1 MKYIN
6 TNDMYIIYGRSFPVL
21 PRKLAGAAA
30 AGVVAV
36 ALAGPA
42 VAQGAP
48 SVEAFYKGKQLN
60 FVVGLAA
67 GGGYDQYARTIARH
81 LDRHLPGKPTIVVQN
96 MTGAAGMNATNWLY
110 TIAPRD
116 GSTIGMTQRS
126 VIVEPLYGTK
136 AAKFEPTKFSWIASV
151 NDEAYIAVTW
161 KDRGIDSIQDAINKE
176 FPVAAD
182 GPASDD
188 YTWPAVM
195 NSVLG
200 TKFKIISG
208 YKGKAEQ
215 RLATRRGETVGLIGW
230 SWGALQVQEWAD
242 YKNGNWKIIAHLGHG
257 KHPDFDAP
265 SVFDYAK
272 TQEAKDVLNFLV
284 GTLVLGRPVLGP
296 PDVPADRLDALRTA
310 FIATLKDPAFLA
322 EAEKQKLEISPTH
335 GAELAERV
343 KRLYAT
349 PPEIVAR
356 TQAARTGK

>member
-1 MKYIN
+1 MSAKNIQN
-6 TNDMYIIYGRSFPVL
+6 KLIIAAAVAFA
-21 PRKLAGAAA
+21 AGMAA
-30 AGVVAV
+30 AGPSQAQT
-36 ALAGPA
+36 APA
-42 VAQGAP
+42 SA
-48 SVEAFYKGKQLN
+48 EAFYKGKQLN

-81 LDRHLPGKPTIVVQN
+81 LDRHMPGKPTIVVQN
-96 MTGAAGMNATNWLY
+96 MTGAAGMRATNWMY
-110 TIAPRD
+110 QIAPRD
-116 GSTIGMTQRS
+116 GATIGMTQRS

-136 AAKFEPTKFSWIASV
+136 EALFDPTKFSWIASV

-161 KDRGIDSIQDAINKE
+161 KDRGINSIKDAIDKE

-208 YKGKAEQ
+208 YNGKAEE
-215 RLATRRGETVGLIGW
+215 RLSVRRGETVGLIGW
-230 SWGALQVQEWAD
+230 SWGALQTQEWDD
-242 YKNGNWKIIAHLGHG
+242 YKAGNWKIIAHLGHG
-257 KHPDFDAP
+257 KHPEFDAP
-265 SVFDYAK
+265 SVFDYATTK
-272 TQEAKDVLNFLV
+272 EAKDVLDFLV
-284 GTLVLGRPVLGP
+284 GTLVVGRPVFAP
-296 PDVPADRLDALRTA
+296 QDVPADRLEALRAA
-310 FIATLKDPAFLA
+310 FMATLKDPQFLA

-349 PPEIVAR
+349 PPEVVAR
-356 TQAARTGK
+356 TQSARAAK

>member
-1 MKYIN
+1 MKRNNKNI
-6 TNDMYIIYGRSFPVL
+6 MVIGRSAFVGF
-21 PRKLAGAAA
+21 AGALGLLTLAPPA
-30 AGVVAV
+30 QAQEGTSPGV
-36 ALAGPA
+36 
-42 VAQGAP
+42 
-48 SVEAFYKGKQLN
+48 EEFYKGRQLS

-81 LDRHLPGKPTIVVQN
+81 LDRHMPGKPTIVVQN
-96 MTGAAGMNATNWLY
+96 MTGAAGMRATNWMHA
-110 TIAPRD
+110 IAPRD

-136 AAKFEPTKFSWIASV
+136 EAVFDPTKFSWIASV

-161 KDRGIDSIQDAINKE
+161 KGRGINSIQDAIDKE

-200 TKFKIISG
+200 TRFKIISG
-208 YKGKAEQ
+208 YNGKAEQ
-215 RLATRRGETVGLIGW
+215 RLATRRGEVVGLIGW
-230 SWGALQVQEWAD
+230 SWGALQVQEWDD
-242 YKNGNWKIIAHLGHG
+242 YKAGNWQIIAHLGHG

-272 TQEAKDVLNFLV
+272 TKEAKDTLDFLV
-284 GTLVLGRPVLGP
+284 GTLVVGRPVFGP
-296 PDVPADRLDALRTA
+296 PDVPADRLEALRSA
-310 FIATLKDPAFLA
+310 FMATLKDPLFLA
-322 EAEKQKLEISPTH
+322 EAEKQKLEISPTP
-335 GAELAERV
+335 GEELAERV

-349 PPEIVAR
+349 PPGVVAR
-356 TQAARTGK
+356 TQAARAAR

>member
-1 MKYIN
+1 MSVKNI
-6 TNDMYIIYGRSFPVL
+6 RL
-21 PRKLAGAAA
+21 KLISGA
-30 AGVVAV
+30 AV
-36 ALAGPA
+36 ALAAAAAPA
-42 VAQGAP
+42 LAQQGAP
-48 SVEAFYKGKQLN
+48 SSAEAFYKGKQVS

-96 MTGAAGMNATNWLY
+96 MTGAAGMRATNWMY
-110 TIAPRD
+110 QIAPRD
-116 GSTIGMTQRS
+116 GATIGMTQRS

-136 AAKFEPTKFSWIASV
+136 EAIFDPTKFSWIASV

-161 KDRGIDSIQDAINKE
+161 KDRGINSIKDALDKE

-200 TKFKIISG
+200 TKFKIIAG
-208 YKGKAEQ
+208 YNGKAEE
-215 RLATRRGETVGLIGW
+215 RLSVRRGETVGLIGW
-230 SWGALQVQEWAD
+230 SWGALQTQEWDD
-242 YKNGNWKIIAHLGHG
+242 YKAGNWKIIAHLGHG
-257 KHPDFDAP
+257 KHPEFDAP
-265 SVFDYAK
+265 SVFDYATTK
-272 TQEAKDVLNFLV
+272 EARDVLEFLV
-284 GTLVLGRPVLGP
+284 GTLVVGRPVFAP

-310 FIATLKDPAFLA
+310 FMATLKDPQFLA

-349 PPEIVAR
+349 PSEVVAR
-356 TQAARTGK
+356 TQSARAAK

>member
-1 MKYIN
+1 MGYIN
-6 TNDMYIIYGRSFPVL
+6 KMDMFNTHTVGRSAL
-21 PRKLAGAAA
+21 LAS
-30 AGVVAV
+30 VA
-36 ALAGPA
+36 ALALCAQAQAQAQQPAGP
-42 VAQGAP
+42 
-48 SVEAFYKGKQLN
+48 STEAFYKGKSLN

-81 LDRHLPGKPTIVVQN
+81 LDRHMPGRPTIVVQN
-96 MTGAAGMNATNWLY
+96 MTGAAGMRATNWLY

-116 GSTIGMTQRS
+116 GATIGMTQRS

-136 AAKFEPTKFSWIASV
+136 EAVFDPTKFSWVASV

-161 KDRGIDSIQDAINKE
+161 KGRGIDSIQDAINTE

-200 TKFKIISG
+200 TKFKIIAG
-208 YKGKAEQ
+208 YNGKAEE
-215 RLATRRGETVGLIGW
+215 RLSVRRGETVGLIGW
-230 SWGALQVQEWAD
+230 SWGALQTQEWDD
-242 YKNGNWKIIAHLGHG
+242 YKAGNWKIIAHLGHG

-272 TQEAKDVLNFLV
+272 TQEAKDVLDFLV
-284 GTLVLGRPVLGP
+284 GTLVVGRPVMGP
-296 PDVPADRLDALRTA
+296 PDVPADRLDALRAA
-310 FIATLKDPAFLA
+310 FIATLKDPLFLA

-343 KRLYAT
+343 KRLYST
-349 PPEIVAR
+349 PPEVVAR
-356 TQAARTGK
+356 AQAARTAK

>member
-1 MKYIN
+1 MYKIN
-6 TNDMYIIYGRSFPVL
+6 KNTVYKVKGARPLRFRL
-21 PRKLAGAAA
+21 LAAGATAA
-30 AGVVAV
+30 LSAV

-42 VAQGAP
+42 SAQQASPG
-48 SVEAFYKGKQLN
+48 VEAFYKGKQLN
-60 FVVGLAA
+60 FIVGLAA

-96 MTGAAGMNATNWLY
+96 MTGAAGLNATNWLY
-110 TIAPRD
+110 TVAPRD

-136 AAKFEPTKFSWIASV
+136 SAVFDPVKFSWIASV

-161 KDRGIDSIQDAINKE
+161 KDRGINSIQDAIDKE

-195 NSVLG
+195 NRVLG

-230 SWGALQVQEWAD
+230 SWGALQVQEWDD
-242 YKNGNWKIIAHLGHG
+242 YKAGNWKIIAHLGHG

-272 TQEAKDVLNFLV
+272 TQEARDVLDFLV
-284 GTLVLGRPVLGP
+284 GTLIVGRPVFGP
-296 PDVPADRLDALRTA
+296 PGVPADRLDALRAA
-310 FIATLKDPAFLA
+310 FMQTLKDPAFLA
-322 EAEKQKLEISPTH
+322 EAEKQKLEISPTD

-343 KRLYAT
+343 KRLYST
-349 PPEIVAR
+349 PPEVVAR